1 MGAAI
6 RTRIIRIGNSQG
18 IRIPK
23 PLLEQ
28 SGIDLDKEVE
38 IEVEGDRL
46 IVRPA
51 PKIRVG
57 WDEAFAA
64 MAEQK
69 DDILLDDVSTTNWD
83 RIEWEW

>member
-1 MGAAI
+1 M
-6 RTRIIRIGNSQG
+6 
-18 IRIPK
+18 K
-23 PLLEQ
+23 PMLKQ
-28 SGIDLDKEVE
+28 SGIDQEVE

-46 IVRPA
+46 IMRAA

-64 MAEQK
+64 MAAQQ

-83 RIEWEW
+83 RVEWEW